1 MKHAPFNV
9 CQRFSASSVKFCQSI
24 KPAWRTL
31 SWWPSC
37 SRRWCRPLSLGHHFQ
52 PWPRNWS
59 HPCCPGSLN
68 HWNVRNK
75 KCYFRTWTS
84 RTPTVKRNVES
95 VSRNNKE
102 RNPISRRKNYLIIQ
116 TYKLFLCLMFK
127 SFTWITKCRRMKPL
141 TRANVTSSDP
151 SSLLF
156 TPILKSF
163 WYFLMSQKVIR
174 RRIKVEVVISRLKI
188 LITCPYL

>member
-1 MKHAPFNV
+1 MFVRDFLRHASNTVNQSNLLGALWVGDPPVVDGDVVLFHWVTTFSRGPVTGHAP
-9 CQRFSASSVKFCQSI
+9 A
-24 KPAWRTL
+24 A
-31 SWWPSC
+31 
-37 SRRWCRPLSLGHHFQ
+37 LGHDII
-52 PWPRNWS
+52 
-59 HPCCPGSLN
+59 GMLGD
-68 HWNVRNK
+68 K

-151 SSLLF
+151 SCLLS
-156 TPILKSF
+156 TSDSKSF
-163 WYFLMSQKVIR
+163 WYFPMSQKIIR
-174 RRIKVEVVISRLKI
+174 RRIRIDIVISRLKI
-188 LITCPYL
+188 FTTCPYL